1 MNRFLESNDHPLI
14 EALPAPRE
22 VCCEMEWHLSWGDD
36 PAIRLQPSTPFAGSL
51 IETDRII
58 NYWRPRVA
66 DLVEHALSMARE
78 LCEINW
84 NGIDEPYP
92 CCPFLK
98 LIKPEG
104 KDMRHFT
111 DEACHILLQA
121 SSSNEISEA
130 YWFDGRATDARDLG
144 EWMKRWATWLP
155 DEDGQFRFWSIF
167 LPCEALEA
175 LYRYVHALV
184 HDYYLEILEL
194 HMEREENR
202 ELEIAAGEELPIPW
216 GTPPESIIYWHP
228 RLVLDELEFTLTTD
242 NAEQLRDWSYDAFI
256 NWGRRITKE
265 QKEALFMLGYE
276 ADQLCPERRWPD

>member
-1 MNRFLESNDHPLI
+1 M
-14 EALPAPRE
+14 
-22 VCCEMEWHLSWGDD
+22 
-36 PAIRLQPSTPFAGSL
+36 
-51 IETDRII
+51 ETDRII

-66 DLVEHALSMARE
+66 NLVEHALSMARE

-111 DEACHILLQA
+111 DEACHILLQV

-130 YWFDGRATDARDLG
+130 YWFDGRATDARDIR

-155 DEDGQFRFWSIF
+155 DEDGQFRFWSVF
-167 LPCEALEA
+167 LPCQALEA

-228 RLVLDELEFTLTTD
+228 RVVLDELEFTLTTD